1 MNDANEQFPAEALDN
16 LRAMWEMARS
26 YRDDPDFRARLDAE
40 PRTVLADGGIEIEPA
55 EIDLRVWANTE
66 DVFYVALPPDPNIV
80 LLDESLQETA
90 GGTTAGTA
98 ACAVASGYTSGC
110 PPENRTGRRFSA
122 SRTPGKGGRKP
133 RRSPHTPPWC
143 PLSAR

>member
-1 MNDANEQFPAEALDN
+1 MNDANEQFPAEAVEN
-16 LRAMWEMARS
+16 LRTMWQMARS

-40 PRTVLADGGIEIEPA
+40 PRAVLADGGIEIEPA

-98 ACAVASGYTSGC
+98 ACAG
-110 PPENRTGRRFSA
+110 SA
-122 SRTPGKGGRKP
+122 STF
-133 RRSPHTPPWC
+133 SC
-143 PLSAR
+143 PIGSASTGSSVGSASSAS